1 MDKPKSGPVIHE
13 RPKMPRATWEAL
25 RNHIISER
33 KRKQE
38 EEEKSE
44 EYERLK
50 KEREYRKKQE
60 ATSLEE
66 TKDQISDLERK
77 LSSLKDE
84 KHQLFLTL
92 KKVLNEDE
100 TRRRKETDEM
110 NILYGAPQHNPPV
123 MPLSG
128 HAAHNQHIYMNPA
141 SRQPSHY
148 MKPHL
153 PGMPPVAQVK
163 RPRTPSPPRAPLA
176 SVNSAYYR
184 SAPLSHGRLPVSS
197 VYGHPSASSTG
208 AATYAMSSSNA
219 AYPFP
224 VTQTSR
230 EEERKQVYLSQS
242 NRYMQQMASAAAA
255 KSESLHAAA
264 AADQRDRSRLGLPH
278 SQAVALSASRPSS
291 GSITSGF
298 PLRSSANLASVA
310 SSFITTGAPSLPA
323 RLAYTQAAAQ
333 LAASQHPA
341 RFYPNIRDHQ

>member
-1 MDKPKSGPVIHE
+1 MDKPKTAPVIHD

-25 RNHIISER
+25 RNHIILER

-77 LSSLKDE
+77 LSKLKDD

-110 NILYGAPQHNPPV
+110 NILYGQTHNTAPL
-123 MPLSG
+123 PLSG
-128 HAAHNQHIYMNPA
+128 HAAHNQHIYMNPQ
-141 SRQPSHY
+141 SRQPNHY
-148 MKPHL
+148 MKPHIPGL
-153 PGMPPVAQVK
+153 PSVAQVK
-163 RPRTPSPPRAPLA
+163 RQRTPSPPRAPLSA
-176 SVNSAYYR
+176 MNSAYYR
-184 SAPLSHGRLPVSS
+184 SAPHPNARIPVSS

-208 AATYAMSSSNA
+208 APTYAMSASSNP
-219 AYPFP
+219 AYPFA
-224 VTQTSR
+224 VTQSSR
-230 EEERKQVYLSQS
+230 EEERKQVYLSQPG
-242 NRYMQQMASAAAA
+242 RFIQQIEAPGQKPPSFPQ
-255 KSESLHAAA
+255 
-264 AADQRDRSRLGLPH
+264 DRDRARIGLAPGASH
-278 SQAVALSASRPSS
+278 SQAVALNASRPS

-298 PLRSSANLASVA
+298 PLRSSASLASVA
-310 SSFITTGAPSLPA
+310 NSLMTTGAPSLSS
-323 RLAYTQAAAQ
+323 RLSYTQAAAAQ
-333 LAASQHPA
+333 IAASQA
-341 RFYPNIRDHQ
+341 QQSSRYYPGIREH